1 MMSVHRVA
9 IAGKDG
15 DMAGR
20 HRKGL
25 LVILSCPRPVL
36 RHTISQRQPGKWLKQ
51 PVVPHFAV
59 VICEPGLVA
68 FSRLR

>member
-36 RHTISQRQPGKWLKQ
+36 RRTISQRQPGK
-51 PVVPHFAV
+51 
-59 VICEPGLVA
+59 
-68 FSRLR
+68 